1 MENNITDKEIN
12 EYNKWIHEEYCENF
26 VFDNEDKTFQLIETH
41 NIPIELL
48 SKYYINMYSIGGK
61 FCESLK
67 KDLSITGPL
76 KSNFYKYIKILY
88 ISNKSKNSFD
98 KNLYHALKIEDYEIQ
113 KIKNLPKVYARRFL
127 SFSSDKGVVEN
138 HKENRGYNAIITL
151 NYNNKICQLLKTYAE
166 IENISQLKE
175 EKEVLFFPFSL
186 FKIISI
192 NQKLNEDKKEY
203 EITVEY
209 LDINNEKP
217 KKEEKKGY
225 KIKGK
230 SKLKRPSS
238 SKISGANGSEFR
250 TKLLLFIGIFILVLS
265 CISYA
270 FIFKRKK

>member
-12 EYNKWIHEEYCENF
+12 EYNKWMHEEYCENF

-113 KIKNLPKVYARRFL
+113 KIKDLPKVYARRFL

-138 HKENRGYNAIITL
+138 HKESRGYNAIIAL

-186 FKIISI
+186 FIIISI
-192 NQKLNEDKKEY
+192 NQKLIY
-203 EITVEY
+203 
-209 LDINNEKP
+209 
-217 KKEEKKGY
+217 
-225 KIKGK
+225 
-230 SKLKRPSS
+230 
-238 SKISGANGSEFR
+238 
-250 TKLLLFIGIFILVLS
+250 
-265 CISYA
+265 
-270 FIFKRKK
+270 